1 MPDPKSS
8 NSKGLPTLAV
18 ELKDLVVTY
27 AKQETIEPIK
37 GLGRFIAFGVAGSLL
52 LANGLLLLALAL
64 LRLLQTE
71 LADTFDGNWS
81 FAPYL
86 ITLIF
91 CAVLAGLA
99 ARAIGA
105 AKNRKDAR
113 S

>member
-1 MPDPKSS
+1 VPGPSPS
-8 NSKGLPTLAV
+8 SKGLPTLAV

-27 AKQETIEPIK
+27 AKQETLDPIK

-52 LANGLLLLALAL
+52 LALGLVLLVLAL
-64 LRLLQTE
+64 LRALQTE
-71 LADTFDGNWS
+71 LADTFDGNRS

-86 ITLIF
+86 ITLVACVI
-91 CAVLAGLA
+91 VLALS

-105 AKNRKDAR
+105 AKRRKETR

>member
-1 MPDPKSS
+1 MPDQKSS
-8 NSKGLPTLAV
+8 SKGLPTLAV

-52 LANGLLLLALAL
+52 LANGLLLLILAI
-64 LRLLQTE
+64 LRVLQTE
-71 LADTFDGNWS
+71 LDTTFDGNWS

-86 ITLIF
+86 ITLVI
-91 CAVLAGLA
+91 CAVVAGLA

-105 AKNRKDAR
+105 SKRKGAR

>member
-1 MPDPKSS
+1 MPEEKFST
-8 NSKGLPTLAV
+8 KGLPTLAV

-37 GLGRFIAFGVAGSLL
+37 GLGRFLAFGVAGSLL
-52 LANGLLLLALAL
+52 LANGLILLMLAV
-64 LRLLQTE
+64 LRVLQTE

-86 ITLIF
+86 ITLIA
-91 CAVLAGLA
+91 CIVVAALA

-105 AKNRKDAR
+105 AKNRKGAH